1 MLGLWFL
8 TININLF
15 KYIIIHIKFKYIY
28 TSAALHAI
36 SALGKICTPSAI
48 NSNPSLTDYEVY
60 FLKSSTANIKSLRE
74 VVVSP
79 TQAAKSSALIP
90 LALANPNFIL

>member
-1 MLGLWFL
+1 
-8 TININLF
+8 
-15 KYIIIHIKFKYIY
+15 
-28 TSAALHAI
+28 LHAI

-90 LALANPNFIL
+90 LALANPSSTPVNISIAIDLSSSISIGAPINN

>member
-1 MLGLWFL
+1 M
-8 TININLF
+8 
-15 KYIIIHIKFKYIY
+15 
-28 TSAALHAI
+28 HAI

-48 NSNPSLTDYEVY
+48 NFNPSLTDYEVY